1 MDAISGSENNAFVRA
16 YGKPESTV
24 STQKSTLPLETA
36 KVRLTDISELSN
48 RAANSTEE
56 IRPEAIE
63 RAQAL
68 LSDPNWPNDNDL
80 EGLAEKLFSTEDFA
94 G

>member
-24 STQKSTLPLETA
+24 SASKSTLPLDTA
-36 KVRLTDISELSN
+36 KVRLTDISDLSD
-48 RAANSTEE
+48 RAASSTED
-56 IRPEAIE
+56 IRPDAVK

>member
-16 YGKPESTV
+16 YGKPDSTV
-24 STQKSTLPLETA
+24 SASKSTLPVETA

-48 RAANSTEE
+48 RAARSAED

-63 RAQAL
+63 RAQEL

>member
-16 YGKPESTV
+16 YSKQGQTSRVSSSSTGDV
-24 STQKSTLPLETA
+24 SSNVQ
-36 KVRLTDISELSN
+36 LTDLSDLTK
-48 RAANSTEE
+48 RVANSSEE
-56 IRPEAIE
+56 LRPEAIE

-68 LSDPNWPNDNDL
+68 LSDPNWPNDSDIQ
-80 EGLAEKLFSTEDFA
+80 GLAEKLISTEDFS